1 MDDICLVHQAF
12 SCLDWDDIDTS
23 YTLFG
28 KSLGMPLVINA
39 MTGGSDQL
47 VTINRGLAKAA
58 KARGVAMAV
67 GSQSLGLKEQA
78 SQRSFRVTR
87 EENPDGVIIAN
98 VSAISPVEDVVQAV
112 DMLNADA
119 VQLHLNLPQEL
130 SMEEGDRNF
139 SSLCRRV
146 TETVNT
152 IDVPV
157 IVKEVGFGISKETAM
172 GLAQTGVRWLDLG
185 GKGGTN
191 FAAIEARR
199 FSHGVGNVFLDWG
212 ITTVCSLL
220 EVKSTNIP
228 YKIFASGGIR
238 SGLDI
243 AKALVL
249 GADAVGI
256 AGPFLKALLSGTYK
270 GVIEQVM
277 KYENELKTAMLLTG
291 SASLE
296 QLKEKPWVISGN
308 SREWCRSRGVRV
320 L

>member
-1 MDDICLVHQAF
+1 
-12 SCLDWDDIDTS
+12 
-23 YTLFG
+23 
-28 KSLGMPLVINA
+28 
-39 MTGGSDQL
+39 